1 MQVLL
6 IGNKLLK
13 TSGSLAV
20 MLMLVFSSLLPAQA
34 LSPEELNKVK
44 LVEQNL
50 FFKTYDDESADNRI
64 ARIEKR
70 VFGEPAE
77 GSLEDRLAHVL
88 QVAKPLEKVQPPK
101 TPQLRPAN
109 PPAQSQSE
117 QAEDERSRQEDAAE
131 QARRKILQARND
143 EINQLLAEGVS
154 LWKSKRGDEAV
165 AKFQQVIRL
174 APDYAEAH
182 FSLGVVYEA
191 QGHYMEALQAYKRA
205 AEVEPQNKEYRQ
217 AVALLEKNAQK
228 YQEEG
233 ARNAE
238 LRSLAE
244 EASGAYKRGEYFSA
258 LDLYKQLDEKKPN
271 QALVKYNIAT
281 IYKAMKNPVQALNYL
296 KQAHKLKPEEE
307 RFGQEAKQLESM
319 LKRDEDERLNAERAW
334 QEQPNNQKPNF
345 KQAPNNNQFT
355 NNQGRTGGGAL
366 GTGAA
371 PPSAS
376 FGILIKPSNEGVLV
390 GTIGIGSRAARA
402 GLQKGDIIRAVDGII
417 IQAADQFQQIFSTK
431 QPGQSVQLLIQRGG
445 NIGQIVL

>member
-1 MQVLL
+1 MPEPRPVQVLL

-109 PPAQSQSE
+109 PPAPSQSE

-244 EASGAYKRGEYFSA
+244 EASGA
-258 LDLYKQLDEKKPN
+258 
-271 QALVKYNIAT
+271 
-281 IYKAMKNPVQALNYL
+281 
-296 KQAHKLKPEEE
+296 
-307 RFGQEAKQLESM
+307 
-319 LKRDEDERLNAERAW
+319 
-334 QEQPNNQKPNF
+334 
-345 KQAPNNNQFT
+345 
-355 NNQGRTGGGAL
+355 
-366 GTGAA
+366 
-371 PPSAS
+371 
-376 FGILIKPSNEGVLV
+376 
-390 GTIGIGSRAARA
+390 
-402 GLQKGDIIRAVDGII
+402 
-417 IQAADQFQQIFSTK
+417 
-431 QPGQSVQLLIQRGG
+431 
-445 NIGQIVL
+445 